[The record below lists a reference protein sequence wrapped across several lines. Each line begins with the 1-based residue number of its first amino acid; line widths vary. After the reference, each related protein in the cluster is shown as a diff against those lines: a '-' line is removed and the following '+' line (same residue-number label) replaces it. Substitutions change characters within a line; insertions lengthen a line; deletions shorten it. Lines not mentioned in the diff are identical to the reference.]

1 MHKLQI
7 KPRELKIISV
17 IAATHSIGDAAA
29 LLGMAQANVSKYLSD
44 FETRVGL
51 KIFERT
57 TRHLALT
64 QFGQSLLPFI
74 NASLEKNEQLVNFIA
89 DYKHEK
95 RGKVTI
101 YGPTGIIT
109 WLARHVIHEIDNIGD
124 IRISL
129 KTYNLNGSE
138 FLEGV
143 VFPDDCDIL
152 ITYAQPKDESLV
164 ATTLIKYSV
173 TAFATPEYI
182 KKHPI
187 SYPEDLINHSCILID
202 SMVIDDANIWRFR
215 ANHSNQIHDYKVTG
229 NYICD
234 NTQTA
239 LELARNHLGIVFAP
253 KQSLQKEI
261 EQGVLVP
268 CFAHQEEWW
277 LDLVAI
283 FRKRDYQ
290 PWRVQ
295 YVLDGVLNTLR
306 KQIAQAT
313 QRRPALKGQNSPSG
327 LSE

>member
-1 MHKLQI
+1 MNKLQI
-7 KPRELKIISV
+7 KPRELKIVSV

-44 FETRVGL
+44 FEMRVGL
-51 KIFERT
+51 KVFERT

-64 QFGQSLLPFI
+64 QFGEALLPHI
-74 NASLEKNEQLVNFIA
+74 NASLEKNSQLINFIA

-109 WLARHVIHEIDNIGD
+109 YLARYVVHEITDIGD
-124 IRISL
+124 ISISL
-129 KTYNLNGSE
+129 KTYNLNGNE
-138 FLEGV
+138 FFEGV
-143 VFPDDCDIL
+143 TFPDDCDIL

-164 ATTLIKYSV
+164 ATTLTKYSV
-173 TAFATPEYI
+173 TAFASPEYI
-182 KKHPI
+182 KKHPVN
-187 SYPEDLINHSCILID
+187 SPDDLINHSCILID
-202 SMVIDDANIWRFR
+202 SMIIDDANIWRFR
-215 ANHSNQIHDYKVTG
+215 AHNSGEILDYKVTG

-253 KQSLQKEI
+253 KESLKKEI
-261 EQGVLVP
+261 NQGTLLP
-268 CFAHQEEWW
+268 CFPHQEEWW

-295 YVLDGVLNTLR
+295 FVLDSVMNTLR
-306 KQIAQAT
+306 KQIEQAA
-313 QRRPALKGQNSPSG
+313 QRRPAQEHQNSPNG

>member
-1 MHKLQI
+1 MNKLQI
-7 KPRELKIISV
+7 KPRELKIVSV

-29 LLGMAQANVSKYLSD
+29 LLGMAQANVSKYLAD

-51 KIFERT
+51 KVFERT

-64 QFGQSLLPFI
+64 QFGESLLPFI
-74 NASLEKNEQLVNFIA
+74 DASLEKNEQLINFIA
-89 DYKHEK
+89 DYKNEK
-95 RGKVTI
+95 RGKVTL
-101 YGPTGIIT
+101 YAPSGIVT
-109 WLARHVIHEIDNIGD
+109 YLARHVIHEIENIGD

-129 KTYNLNGSE
+129 KTYNLDRNE
-138 FLEGV
+138 FFEGV
-143 VFPDDCDIL
+143 TFPDDCDIL

-164 ATTLIKYSV
+164 ASTLTKYSV

-187 SYPEDLINHSCILID
+187 NHPEDLINHSCILID
-202 SMVIDDANIWRFR
+202 SMIIDDANIWRFR
-215 ANHSNQIHDYKVTG
+215 VNNSEQVLDYKVTG

-253 KQSLQKEI
+253 KESLLREI
-261 EQGVLVP
+261 EQGTMVP
-268 CFAHQEEWW
+268 CFTHQEEWW

-295 YVLDGVLNTLR
+295 FVLDGVLNTLR
-306 KQIAQAT
+306 RQIEQAALG
-313 QRRPALKGQNSPSG
+313 RPALDNQNRPSG

>member
-1 MHKLQI
+1 MNKLQI
-7 KPRELKIISV
+7 KPRELKIVSV

-51 KIFERT
+51 KVFERT

-64 QFGQSLLPFI
+64 QFGEALLPFI
-74 NASLEKNEQLVNFIA
+74 NASLEKNDQLVNFIA

-109 WLARHVIHEIDNIGD
+109 YLARHVVHEIDNIGE

-129 KTYNLNGSE
+129 KTCNLDRNE
-138 FLEGV
+138 YFEGV
-143 VFPDDCDIL
+143 IFPDDCDIL
-152 ITYAQPKDESLV
+152 ISYAQPKDENLV
-164 ATTLIKYSV
+164 AMTLTKYSV

-187 SYPEDLINHSCILID
+187 NHPDDLINHSCILID
-202 SMVIDDANIWRFR
+202 SMIVDDANIWRFR
-215 ANHSNQIHDYKVTG
+215 SNHSKQVQDYKVTG

-253 KQSLQKEI
+253 KESLNKEI
-261 EQGVLVP
+261 EQGSMVP
-268 CFAHQEEWW
+268 CFTHQEEWCHQEEWW

-295 YVLDGVLNTLR
+295 FVLDGVLNTLR
-306 KQIAQAT
+306 KQIEQAT
-313 QRRPALKGQNSPSG
+313 HGRPALKG
-327 LSE
+327 

>member
-1 MHKLQI
+1 MNKLQI
-7 KPRELKIISV
+7 KPRELKIVSV

-29 LLGMAQANVSKYLSD
+29 LLGMAQANVSKYLAD

-51 KIFERT
+51 KVFERT

-64 QFGQSLLPFI
+64 QFGESLLPFI
-74 NASLEKNEQLVNFIA
+74 DASLEKNEQLINFIA

-95 RGKVTI
+95 RGKVTL
-101 YGPTGIIT
+101 YAPSGIVT
-109 WLARHVIHEIDNIGD
+109 YLARHVIHEIENIGD

-129 KTYNLNGSE
+129 KTYNLERNE
-138 FLEGV
+138 FFEGV
-143 VFPDDCDIL
+143 TFPDDCDIL

-164 ATTLIKYSV
+164 ASTLTKYSV

-187 SYPEDLINHSCILID
+187 NKPDDLINHSCILID
-202 SMVIDDANIWRFR
+202 SMIIDDANIWRFR
-215 ANHSNQIHDYKVTG
+215 ANNSEQVLDYKVSG

-253 KQSLQKEI
+253 KESLLREI
-261 EQGVLVP
+261 EQGSMVP
-268 CFAHQEEWW
+268 CFTHQEEWW

-295 YVLDGVLNTLR
+295 FVLDGVLNTLR
-306 KQIAQAT
+306 KQIEQT
-313 QRRPALKGQNSPSG
+313 PLGRPALRS
-327 LSE
+327 

>member
-1 MHKLQI
+1 MNKLQI
-7 KPRELKIISV
+7 KPRELKIVSV

-51 KIFERT
+51 KVFERT

-64 QFGQSLLPFI
+64 QFGEALLPYI
-74 NASLEKNEQLVNFIA
+74 NASLEKNSQLINFIG

-109 WLARHVIHEIDNIGD
+109 YLARQVVHKIDDIGD
-124 IRISL
+124 ISISL
-129 KTYNLNGSE
+129 KTYNLSANE
-138 FLEGV
+138 FFEGV
-143 VFPDDCDIL
+143 AFPDDCDIL
-152 ITYAQPKDESLV
+152 ITYAQPKAESLV
-164 ATTLIKYSV
+164 ASTLTKYSV
-173 TAFATPEYI
+173 TAFASPEYI
-182 KKHPI
+182 NQHPI
-187 SYPEDLINHSCILID
+187 SHPDDLINHSCILID
-202 SMVIDDANIWRFR
+202 SMIIDDANIWRFR
-215 ANHSNQIHDYKVTG
+215 SHNGEQVLDYKVSG

-253 KQSLQKEI
+253 KESLQKEI
-261 EQGVLVP
+261 NQGALVP
-268 CFAHQEEWW
+268 CFSHQEEWW

-283 FRKRDYQ
+283 FRKREYQ

-295 YVLDGVLNTLR
+295 FVLDGVLNHLR
-306 KQIAQAT
+306 SQIEQAT
-313 QRRPALKGQNSPSG
+313 LGRPALGD
-327 LSE
+327 